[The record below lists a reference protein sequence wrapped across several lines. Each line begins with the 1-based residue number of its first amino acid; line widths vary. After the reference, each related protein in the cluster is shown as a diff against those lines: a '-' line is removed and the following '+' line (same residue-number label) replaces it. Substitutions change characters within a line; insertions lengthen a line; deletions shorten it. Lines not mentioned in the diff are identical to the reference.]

1 MHSSLLDSNLKFL
14 NSLISFVLEVKSKLV
29 FSFIADI
36 LTVILGM
43 VVWGPYIAVFS
54 SLKILEDMQR
64 SAIMLYLNVLSK
76 DVCITQQ

>member
-14 NSLISFVLEVKSKLV
+14 NSLISFVLEVESKLV

-43 VVWGPYIAVFS
+43 VVWGPYIVVFS